1 VREYKYYEFQA
12 IDRPLDDR
20 QVGELRR
27 LSSRAR
33 ITRTTFLNDY
43 QWGDFRGDPQSL
55 MERHFDVFLHFTTRG
70 THQLMMRLPARL
82 VDLEA
87 VRHYCVGGASSARA
101 HNDSVIVDFVS
112 EEAKD
117 GWEAWYED
125 GQGRTASILPVR
137 AELVSGDLRALYLS
151 WLLCVQQG
159 QVEDRAVEPRVPAGL
174 RGLSAG
180 LASFADFLRID
191 VDLIAEAAGASD
203 ELAESSATDL
213 SSWARNLSVSDKDVL
228 IDGVLRGD
236 SHLRAELLR
245 RYGSRNPETNE
256 VDAARRT
263 AGELLEAAA
272 SRRHKRVRVAAG
284 RLARPGSY
292 ERRAADARERYL
304 DALLLREDETW
315 QQVNSLI
322 GTTKSSGYNAAVR
335 LIEDL
340 RVACLRAGR
349 EDVFDQRIAEL
360 RRRHARKPSFLA
372 RLGKAGL

>member
-33 ITRTTFLNDY
+33 ITQTTFVNDY
-43 QWGDFRGDPQSL
+43 QWGDFRGDPQWL
-55 MERHFDVFLHFTTRG
+55 MERYFDVFLHFSTLG
-70 THQLMMRLPARL
+70 THELMMRLPVRL
-82 VDLEA
+82 VDLET
-87 VRHYCVGGASSARA
+87 VRQYCVGGAASARV
-101 HNDSVIVDFVS
+101 HNDSVIVDLVS
-112 EEAKD
+112 EQAKD

-125 GQGRTASILPVR
+125 GRGRTASILPVR
-137 AELVSGDLRALYLS
+137 EELVSGDRRALYLC

-159 QVEDRAVEPRVPAGL
+159 QVEEKAVEPRVPAGL
-174 RGLSAG
+174 RSLTAG

-191 VDLIAEAAGASD
+191 GDLIAEAAGDSN
-203 ELAESSATDL
+203 ELAESSAADVA
-213 SSWARNLSVSDKDVL
+213 SWARNLSVSDKDAL

-245 RYGSRNPETNE
+245 RYGSRNSETNE
-256 VDAARRT
+256 ADAARRT

-272 SRRHKRVRVAAG
+272 SRRQKREGVAAG

-292 ERRAADARERYL
+292 EERAADARERYL

-315 QQVNSLI
+315 HQVSSLI
-322 GTTKSSGYNAAVR
+322 GTTKSSSYNAAVR

-340 RVACLRAGR
+340 RVACVRAGR
-349 EDVFDQRIAEL
+349 EEVFDQRIRAL

-372 RLGKAGL
+372 RLDKAGL